1 MSVVSIVVV
10 VAVAIFAASI
20 LGAWLR
26 GGNGQTADTKGIREE
41 MHRMLTAQAQGF
53 AAQMGQLT
61 QLVTQ
66 NLSEV
71 RTELE
76 QGVTTASQI
85 TAGAQRDMT
94 DQLRTS
100 TEVMD
105 RLTKHLGEVQQ
116 SGRELTQVAQ
126 TMQTVL
132 GGPKSRGVIGEAQL
146 ESLLGDVLP
155 KSSYEFDYE
164 FENGATAT
172 AVLHAGPKLV
182 AIDAEFPLDACRKMV
197 ETGDETA
204 RGEFAAAVRKH
215 VDEIAETYI
224 LPYEN
229 TLDLALM
236 FIPSESAF
244 VELLLTQD
252 EQGLLDDYCRQ
263 KHVLPVSPNSLH
275 AYLTAV
281 LVGLKGMEFEEKAK
295 RMLASLEDVKK
306 QFEQFAKAHVELGS
320 QLQQVRDSYDEA
332 GRLFASAQ
340 TALAATALPDA
351 AQNTPAEEASAQ
363 DTDQSEETTAAAI
376 PVQISNNGE

>member
-1 MSVVSIVVV
+1 MSVVSIVVA

-26 GGNGQTADTKGIREE
+26 GGTTQTADTKGMREE
-41 MHRMLTAQAQGF
+41 MQRLLTAQAQGF

-71 RTELE
+71 RSELE

-100 TEVMD
+100 TEVID
-105 RLTKHLGEVQQ
+105 RLTKHLGEMQQ
-116 SGRELTQVAQ
+116 SGRELTQATQ
-126 TMQTVL
+126 LMQTVL

-155 KSSYEFDYE
+155 KSGYEFDYE
-164 FENGATAT
+164 FANGATPT
-172 AVLHAGPKLV
+172 AVLHAGRKLV
-182 AIDAEFPLDACRKMV
+182 AIDAEFPLDACRKVV
-197 ETGDETA
+197 EKGDESA

-215 VDEIAETYI
+215 VDEVAETYI

-236 FIPSESAF
+236 FVPSESAF
-244 VELLLTQD
+244 VELLLTED
-252 EQGLLDDYCRQ
+252 EKGRLDDYCRQ

-275 AYLTAV
+275 AYLSAV
-281 LVGLKGMEFEEKAK
+281 LVGLKGMEFEENAK
-295 RMLASLEDVKK
+295 RMLASLDDVKK
-306 QFEQFAKAHVELGS
+306 QFEEFAQAHAELGS
-320 QLQQVRDSYDEA
+320 RLQKVRDSYEDA
-332 GRLFASAQ
+332 GRLLASAQ
-340 TALAATALPDA
+340 TALAATAL
-351 AQNTPAEEASAQ
+351 TEPATDEPVERASAR
-363 DTDQSEETTAAAI
+363 DTEESEGAAATAI
-376 PVQISNNGE
+376 PVQVSNNGE